1 MKKSFWLCLIV
12 FRCSVAAYAQTGNI
26 VVPNGHSSTVDKVL
40 LDKQHKYLYTV
51 ETAKVI
57 MWDAKTHQQL
67 YTFITSGDKLA
78 DVDISNDGTMLAVSH
93 MPIIECFS
101 TVTGKRLF
109 RVNEGYYGK
118 SAKFSTDD
126 KKLFTCYEGL
136 VAIDI
141 ATQRQSMEIADKSIG
156 SGNRLEVIDATHIV
170 IYDDGWWQLW
180 NTEKKTVEFKY
191 STAGQAFRSDY
202 LRNLNCFATF
212 VSGKIFFREMTTGKL
227 LGALPAKNNDYV
239 LISSADNKQFIMN
252 KGELY
257 ENTYA
262 VYNGANILLPPA
274 QIKTRTY
281 ITAGYFLGLS
291 NTMYTSTDFDV
302 YMLNTKTGKKG
313 YTFHQQV
320 ADYGIDL
327 FNSQE
332 YSQTTGILHVITDDT
347 VFKSIDLAKL
357 KPFRHKPLG
366 IKSAHIAFSPS
377 GDTVGVFNN
386 RSAYIKNLVTGKLIL
401 PAFRLPDDAAGGKGE
416 KFFFDKDASHVYYTT
431 FNVQHQK
438 TTLRRMDVKTGVIE
452 DILNYQMAG
461 EGTLHPDKSL
471 ITYTEFKYQHNNAK
485 VYDTKTGKVLF
496 MQDYGEK
503 HADYITVSQDKTK
516 VLIIRD
522 RSIEVYVLATAK
534 MLSKSTEDFSPG
546 DFCIYA
552 CSPDLSTVFLLKN
565 DGGITAL
572 EASTAKLIYN
582 KQPHAGSIRSAVFSP
597 DGKVMYTIATDG
609 TIKVWEPVTGK
620 VLGTIY
626 LFNDGNDFVFIDQYG
641 RFDGTDGG
649 IKRMYYYRNRIKV
662 SLDVVYE
669 KFYTPNLYQRLVNGE
684 VFDPIDIIINPQ
696 PKARIS
702 YAEVARNLN
711 VVEDKVQA
719 YNNTTGVAEIT
730 VNASAEND
738 KVDEIRLFHNG
749 KIVNLATRGLF
760 VTDNATGTDT
770 KKYTLNLLPGV
781 NNIRAIALNSQR
793 TESEPDEVIVN
804 YKAVGQPNTPVPA
817 KNGANGIIVQ
827 VDKSATMHLIVVG
840 INAYKNPKM
849 SLNYALA
856 DATAFKDE
864 AEKDAKTVITNVKTY
879 FVTDGQADKNGIV
892 AAFTEVQKNA
902 KPQDVFIFYYA
913 GHGVISEKNKEFY
926 LVPNDVIDLK
936 NVDEALAQNGIPS
949 KMLQKYAIDIPAQ
962 KQVFILDACQSA
974 GAFQQL
980 MANDGNQQKSLAVVA
995 RSTGT
1000 HWIAASGSQQYAQE
1014 FAQLGHGAFTYVL
1027 LKAMQGEAASNKMI
1041 TINGLKNF
1049 LQVQLPSL
1057 MKKYNGAPQYPAT
1070 FGYGN
1075 DFPVELMK

>member
-12 FRCSVAAYAQTGNI
+12 LWCSAAAYAQIGNI

-93 MPIIECFS
+93 MPLIECFS
-101 TVTGKRLF
+101 TLTGKRLF
-109 RVNEGYYGK
+109 KVSKGYYGK
-118 SAKFSTDD
+118 SVKFSTDD
-126 KKLFTCYEGL
+126 QKLFTCYDGL

-141 ATQRQSMEIADKSIG
+141 ATQAEAMAVNDKTLDFDT
-156 SGNRLEVIDATHIV
+156 RVEVIDATHI
-170 IYDDGWWQLW
+170 ITYDDSGWQLW
-180 NTEKKTVEFKY
+180 DTAQKTKGFEYKVTGKSYRCQYMANLSCLAYYIGDAVEF
-191 STAGQAFRSDY
+191 
-202 LRNLNCFATF
+202 RNIRN
-212 VSGKIFFREMTTGKL
+212 GKL
-227 LGALPAKNNDYV
+227 LGKLPAQRIEYV
-239 LISSADNKQFIMN
+239 LIPSEDNKNFFMN
-252 KGELY
+252 DGKFDGNLY
-257 ENTYA
+257 T
-262 VYNGANILLPPA
+262 VYNGNTFLPVN
-274 QIKTRTY
+274 KMNLKEY
-281 ITAGYFLGLS
+281 VTAGHYLGAS
-291 NTMYTSTDFDV
+291 NIMYTATFIDV
-302 YMLNTKTGKKG
+302 YLLNTKTGKKG
-313 YTFHQQV
+313 DVFRRQV
-320 ADYGIDL
+320 ADFGLAL

-332 YSQTTGILHVITDDT
+332 YSHSTGILHVIVDDT
-347 VFKSIDLAKL
+347 VFKSIDLVKL
-357 KPFRHKPLG
+357 KPFRHKPLTN
-366 IKSAHIAFSPS
+366 SSFHIAFSPT
-377 GDTVGVFNN
+377 GDTIAVFNN
-386 RSAYIKNLVTGKLIL
+386 RSAYIKNIVTGKLVL
-401 PAFRLPDDAAGGKGE
+401 PAFKLPDDPAGGAGE
-416 KFFFDKDASHVYYTT
+416 KFFFDKDGSHVYYSL
-431 FNVQHQK
+431 FNIKHQT

-452 DILNYQMAG
+452 EILNYPITG
-461 EGTLHPDKSL
+461 PGTLHPDKDL
-471 ITYTEFKYQHNNAK
+471 VTYTEFKYQHNTAK

-496 MQDYGEK
+496 VQDYGDK
-503 HADYITVSQDKTK
+503 HADYITVSQDKKK
-516 VLIIRD
+516 VLLIRD
-522 RSIEVYVLATAK
+522 RSIEVYDLETSK
-534 MLSKSTEDFSPG
+534 MLSKTTDYFAPG
-546 DFCIYA
+546 DFVGYA

-565 DGGITAL
+565 DGDLTAI
-572 EASTAKLIYN
+572 EASTAKFIYN
-582 KQPHAGSIRSAVFSP
+582 RQAHAGSIRSAFFSP
-597 DGKVMYTIATDG
+597 DSKIMYTVSSDE
-609 TIKVWEPVTGK
+609 TIKVWEPKAGRL
-620 VLGTIY
+620 LGTVY

-662 SLDVVYE
+662 SLDVIYE

-793 TESEPDEVIVN
+793 TESEPDEIIVT
-804 YKAVGQPNTPVPA
+804 YKVAGAPNTSVPVNTGNKSVIA
-817 KNGANGIIVQ
+817 Q
-827 VDKSATMHLIVVG
+827 VDRNATMHLVVVG

-864 AEKDAKTVITNVKTY
+864 AEKDAHTIITNVKTY
-879 FVTDGQADKNGIV
+879 FVTDEKADKNGII
-892 AAFTEVQKNA
+892 AALTEVQKNA
-902 KPQDVFIFYYA
+902 KPQDLFVFYYA
-913 GHGVISEKNKEFY
+913 GHGVISDKNKEFY
-926 LVPNDVIDLK
+926 LVPNDVTDLK

-949 KMLQKYAIDIPAQ
+949 KLLQQYAIDISAQ

-980 MANDGNQQKSLAVVA
+980 MSNDANQQKSLAVVA

-1000 HWIAASGSQQYAQE
+1000 HWIAASGSQQFAQE

-1027 LKAMQGEAASNKMI
+1027 LKAMKGEAAYNKMI
-1041 TINGLKNF
+1041 TVNGLKSF
-1049 LQVQLPSL
+1049 LQVQVPSL

-1070 FGYGN
+1070 YGYGS
-1075 DFPVELMK
+1075 DFPVQVTQ